1 MLGVIRVKQILR
13 RLFRGIGIGFSG
25 IAVGIVLIIVSF
37 CLPEEPMQDHLRESI
52 PTLTKYLGSS
62 EMIVGY
68 QSSFDG
74 SFTDGI
80 MLQNAVYDEGHTI
93 LEKAMGIYRNGWEND
108 LWYPRETLVEYLNG
122 VATEEYS
129 YARYWHGYLVLLK
142 PMLMLFNLEEI
153 YFLNQIV
160 QMLLLLF
167 VVGSLVKKNKAKYA
181 VCYGL
186 AYLFLVPVVMPMTLS
201 LSICFYLY
209 LIINSLQMCLHNKW
223 AEKGWYAYVFLV
235 IGMVTSYADFLTYP
249 IVTLGIPMAMYFVLS
264 KGEECKKAVGRI
276 ITYSATWGIGY
287 IGMWASKWLLGS
299 LVLKENIL
307 QDAGNT
313 LAQRMDAITYDSRL
327 LSFIS
332 VVWYNLKMYKA
343 LPYILLVVMLLIVIT
358 VLVIRYP
365 AKNKKQIMRGCLPY
379 IIISIMPFAWYAV
392 ALNHSG
398 EHYMFTFRALI
409 VTAFAGSC
417 MLMQL
422 FDYDKKNKDDN
433 KSASEERKQNG

>member
-1 MLGVIRVKQILR
+1 MKDVLKRLIKIIVI
-13 RLFRGIGIGFSG
+13 LFGG
-25 IAVGIVLIIVSF
+25 IAVGILLMLLVF
-37 CLPEEPMQDHLRESI
+37 CLPEEPMQNHLRESI

-74 SFTDGI
+74 SFTDGL

-122 VATEEYS
+122 IATEEYS
-129 YARYWHGYLVLLK
+129 YARYWHGYLVALK

-153 YFLNQIV
+153 YFFNQIIQAV
-160 QMLLLLF
+160 LLLF
-167 VVGSLVKKNKAKYA
+167 VIGALIKKDKTKYA
-181 VCYGL
+181 LCYGL

-209 LIINSLQMCLHNKW
+209 LIINGLQMCYHDKW
-223 AEKGWYAYVFLV
+223 VEKGWYAYVFLI
-235 IGMVTSYADFLTYP
+235 IGMATSYVDFLTYP

-264 KGEECKKAVGRI
+264 KGEELKRSISKI
-276 ITYSATWGIGY
+276 IAYSVTWGIGY

-299 LVLKENIL
+299 LVLKENVL

-313 LAQRMDAITYDSRL
+313 LAQRLDAITYESRL
-327 LSFIS
+327 LSFFS
-332 VVWYNLKMYKA
+332 VVWYNMKMYKA
-343 LPYILLVVMLLIVIT
+343 LPYILLVVILFIAVIVFVIKYPVKKNMKQMLL
-358 VLVIRYP
+358 
-365 AKNKKQIMRGCLPY
+365 GCLPY
-379 IIISIMPFAWYAV
+379 IIICLMPFAWYAV

-409 VTAFAGSC
+409 VTVFAGSC
-417 MLMQL
+417 MLMNL
-422 FDYDKKNKDDN
+422 FDYNKKTGDYINT
-433 KSASEERKQNG
+433 SEERKQNG

>member
-1 MLGVIRVKQILR
+1 MKKMLKEGVKIILI
-13 RLFRGIGIGFSG
+13 LLCGIIT
-25 IAVGIVLIIVSF
+25 AMLLLVLSF
-37 CLPEEPMQDHLRESI
+37 CLPEEPMQEHLRESI

-74 SFTDGI
+74 SFTDGL

-129 YARYWHGYLVLLK
+129 YARYWHGYLVVLK

-153 YFLNQIV
+153 YFFNQIV
-160 QMLLLLF
+160 QALLLLF
-167 VVGSLVKKNKAKYA
+167 VVGALVKKNKTKYA

-186 AYLFLVPVVMPMTLS
+186 SYLFLVPAVMPMTLS

-209 LIINSLQMCLHNKW
+209 LIINCLQMCYHDKW
-223 AEKGWYAYVFLV
+223 IEKGWYAYVFLV

-264 KGEECKKAVGRI
+264 KGETWKKAIAKI
-276 ITYSATWGIGY
+276 ITYSITWGVGY
-287 IGMWASKWLLGS
+287 IGMWASKWLFGS
-299 LVLKENIL
+299 FILKENIL

-313 LAQRMDAITYDSRL
+313 LAQRVDAITYDSRL
-327 LSFIS
+327 LSFFS
-332 VVWYNLKMYKA
+332 VVWYNMKMYKA
-343 LPYILLVVMLLIVIT
+343 LPYILLVIALFAAVIILAIKYPVKKGKRQIVLGI
-358 VLVIRYP
+358 
-365 AKNKKQIMRGCLPY
+365 LPY
-379 IIISIMPFAWYAV
+379 IIISFMPFAWYAV

-409 VTAFAGSC
+409 VTVFAGSC

-422 FDYDKKNKDDN
+422 FDYNKKNKDDN
-433 KSASEERKQNG
+433 KNASEERKQNG

>member
-1 MLGVIRVKQILR
+1 MKDILK
-13 RLFRGIGIGFSG
+13 LFIKIIGLLFGGILIGTFLL
-25 IAVGIVLIIVSF
+25 VLSF
-37 CLPEEPMQDHLRESI
+37 CLPEEPMQEHLRESI

-74 SFTDGI
+74 SFTDGL

-129 YARYWHGYLVLLK
+129 YARYWHGYLAVLK
-142 PMLMLFNLEEI
+142 PILMLFNLEEI
-153 YFLNQIV
+153 YFLNQIA
-160 QMLLLLF
+160 QAMLLLF
-167 VVGSLVKKNKAKYA
+167 VAGALVKKNKTKYA

-209 LIINSLQMCLHNKW
+209 LIINCLQMCYHDKW
-223 AEKGWYAYVFLV
+223 VKKGWYAYVFLV
-235 IGMVTSYADFLTYP
+235 IGMVTSYVDFLTYP
-249 IVTLGIPMAMYFVLS
+249 IVTLGIPMAMYIVLS
-264 KGEECKKAVGRI
+264 KGEELKKSISKI
-276 ITYSATWGIGY
+276 IAYSATWGIGY
-287 IGMWASKWLLGS
+287 IGMWASKWVLGS
-299 LVLKENIL
+299 LILKENIL

-313 LAQRMDAITYDSRL
+313 LAQRVDAITYDSRL
-327 LSFIS
+327 LSFFS
-332 VVWYNLKMYKA
+332 VVWYNVKMYKA
-343 LPYILLVVMLLIVIT
+343 LPYILLVVILFIAVVVLAIKYPVKKNVKQMLL
-358 VLVIRYP
+358 
-365 AKNKKQIMRGCLPY
+365 GCLPY
-379 IIISIMPFAWYAV
+379 IIICLMPFAWYAV

-409 VTAFAGSC
+409 VAVFAGGC
-417 MLMQL
+417 MLMNL
-422 FDYDKKNKDDN
+422 FDYNKKTDDN
-433 KSASEERKQNG
+433 INTSEERKQNG

>member
-1 MLGVIRVKQILR
+1 MAKIFKQVGKKILVFLCGVVM
-13 RLFRGIGIGFSG
+13 
-25 IAVGIVLIIVSF
+25 AVLLLVLSF
-37 CLPEEPMQDHLRESI
+37 CLPEEPMQEHLRESI

-74 SFTDGI
+74 SFTDGL
-80 MLQNAVYDEGHTI
+80 MLQNAVYDEGHTV

-129 YARYWHGYLVLLK
+129 YARYWHGYLVVLK
-142 PMLMLFNLEEI
+142 PLLVLFNLEEI
-153 YFLNQIV
+153 YFFNQIV
-160 QMLLLLF
+160 QALLLLF
-167 VVGSLVKKNKAKYA
+167 VVGSLVKKNKTKYA

-209 LIINSLQMCLHNKW
+209 LIINSLQMCYHDKW
-223 AEKGWYAYVFLV
+223 VDKGWYAYVFLV
-235 IGMVTSYADFLTYP
+235 VGMVTSYVDFLTYP

-264 KGEECKKAVGRI
+264 KGEAWKKAIGKI
-276 ITYSATWGIGY
+276 ITYSAIWGVGY
-287 IGMWASKWLLGS
+287 IGMWASKWLIGS
-299 LVLKENIL
+299 LILKENIL

-313 LAQRMDAITYDSRL
+313 LAQRMDVITYDSRL
-327 LSFIS
+327 LSFFS
-332 VVWYNLKMYKA
+332 VVWYNMKMYKA
-343 LPYILLVVMLLIVIT
+343 LPYIF
-358 VLVIRYP
+358 LVIALFTVVIILAIKYP
-365 AKNKKQIMRGCLPY
+365 VKKRKREILLGSLPY
-379 IIISIMPFAWYAV
+379 VVISFMPFAWYAV

-409 VTAFAGSC
+409 VSVFAGGC
-417 MLMQL
+417 MLMNF
-422 FDYDKKNKDDN
+422 FDYNKKNKDDN
-433 KSASEERKQNG
+433 KNASEERKQNG